1 MTGRLSVTARILP
14 DGSAFTVA
22 GRDAWALLEL
32 VKAGPNGCTPID
44 HPGPR
49 WSGYV
54 HNLRR
59 EHGLAI
65 ETRHEA
71 HKGPFPGTHARYVLA
86 CAVEVEGRSDQSERT
101 AA

>member
-1 MTGRLSVTARILP
+1 MRGRLTVTARTLP
-14 DGSAFTVA
+14 DGSAFTVT

-32 VKAGPNGCTPID
+32 AKAGPYGCTPID

-49 WSGYV
+49 WSAYV
-54 HNLRR
+54 HALRS
-59 EHGLAI
+59 EQGLTI

-86 CAVEVEGRSDQSERT
+86 SAVEIVSRSDQSERT